1 MALIDLAGFVRQK
14 STEKGAQANVKA
26 ISIQFFFDFCAIF
39 VVFRG
44 RFARASRCAARWA
57 EPLFLLTG
65 AVLQRVRTLCEN
77 AKTRQNATTN
87 RNAVAFRARRAD
99 RTRNFP
105 FRRQLGTE
113 VGRFGALPTAPGRLY
128 WRPWTHRAAL
138 GGRLGLARGDPTA
151 LRGAPGTSLGRP
163 RWLERVPRSML
174 GDSGLM
180 LRQFLVRFSS
190 LFEVASHERVD
201 VLRVRNDERQR
212 ERLDLVGSIGQ
223 RLDKLHRIGNDR
235 SI

>member
-1 MALIDLAGFVRQK
+1 
-14 STEKGAQANVKA
+14 
-26 ISIQFFFDFCAIF
+26 
-39 VVFRG
+39 
-44 RFARASRCAARWA
+44 
-57 EPLFLLTG
+57 
-65 AVLQRVRTLCEN
+65 
-77 AKTRQNATTN
+77 
-87 RNAVAFRARRAD
+87 
-99 RTRNFP
+99 
-105 FRRQLGTE
+105 
-113 VGRFGALPTAPGRLY
+113 
-128 WRPWTHRAAL
+128 
-138 GGRLGLARGDPTA
+138 
-151 LRGAPGTSLGRP
+151 
-163 RWLERVPRSML
+163 ML